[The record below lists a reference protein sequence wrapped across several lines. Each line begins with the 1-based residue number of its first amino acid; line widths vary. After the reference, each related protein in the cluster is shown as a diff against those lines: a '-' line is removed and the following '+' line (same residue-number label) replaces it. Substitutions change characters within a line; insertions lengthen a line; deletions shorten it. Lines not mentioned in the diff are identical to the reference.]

1 MSANVEETG
10 GERGKEGYGE
20 TSDARRNSTRR
31 VTALKRVHTGRVSS
45 DAPFWYVVEAT
56 RHSKLNTNKA

>member
-1 MSANVEETG
+1 MSAIVEETG

-45 DAPFWYVVEAT
+45 DAPI
-56 RHSKLNTNKA
+56 